1 MDQALERTLVGL
13 MERYR
18 VPGAAVSVLRDG
30 EPVFRACLGTTS
42 VARPTPVR
50 ADSLFDIGS
59 ISKVIN
65 AVALGMLVDEGRLS
79 FDDKV
84 DDLWPSFRLSDVSL
98 SAHVT
103 LRDLLGQSVGFGEDS
118 ITNYASRFSRTE
130 LAAQLRYLPLRAGFR
145 AECAYQQHGPLLAA
159 AILERVTGMA
169 WEDFVE
175 RRICAPMGLGDT
187 WASYTRLPDT
197 ARACDPH
204 MDLGDGAMSV
214 VPHRNFDNLAPT
226 GAMVSSLRD
235 MEAWWSA
242 LAAGGGGVLRPETLA
257 AMMAP
262 GVPVRRDGLHPQR
275 WASRSEANFV
285 SYGVGLFLH
294 DFAGRMVAEHT
305 GALEGFLVLGC
316 AVPQERLAVVVLTNQ
331 HGCPALPAMR
341 YHLLAHGLGLAQQ
354 DFDAR
359 YRAVTAGLGTG
370 QRMVGGEPYFWRPL
384 ARVAGAAPSRDLAEY
399 AGEYVHRGFGVVPV
413 RWGADGL
420 AADLLGTAC
429 RLAHWHDDVFH
440 AVPDDR
446 ALRVVRPDLFLRF
459 GTDAGGRMARVALPG
474 IVGAFVRGAD

>member
-1 MDQALERTLVGL
+1 MDQALERTLAGL

-30 EPVFRACLGTTS
+30 QPVFRACLGTAS
-42 VARPTPVR
+42 VDRPAPVR
-50 ADSLFDIGS
+50 EDSIFDIGS
-59 ISKVIN
+59 ISKVFN
-65 AVALGMLVDEGRLS
+65 AVALGMLVDEGRVT
-79 FDDKV
+79 FDDRAE
-84 DDLWPSFRLSDVSL
+84 DLWPGFRLSDPTL
-98 SAHVT
+98 TPHVT

-118 ITNYASRFSRTE
+118 ITNYASHFSRTE
-130 LAAQLRYLPLRAGFR
+130 LAGQVRHLPLRAGFR

-159 AILERVTGMA
+159 AILERIAGVS

-187 WASYTRLPDT
+187 RASFSRLADT
-197 ARACDPH
+197 GRACDPH
-204 MDLGDGAMSV
+204 MDLGDGAMTV

-242 LAAGGGGVLRPETLA
+242 LAAGGGAVLRPDTLA
-257 AMMAP
+257 SMMAP

-275 WASRSEANFV
+275 WSGRFEANFV
-285 SYGVGLFLH
+285 SYGIGFFLH
-294 DFAGRMVAEHT
+294 DFAGRLVAEHT

-316 AVPQERLAVVVLTNQ
+316 AVPRERLAVVVLTNQ
-331 HGCPALPAMR
+331 HGCAALPAMR

-359 YRAVTAGLGTG
+359 HRAVQAAMPGGP
-370 QRMVGGEPYFWRPL
+370 RMVGGEPYFWRPL
-384 ARVAGAAPSRDLAEY
+384 ARVAGAGPPRDLAEY
-399 AGEYVHRGFGVVPV
+399 AGEFRHTGFGGVPV
-413 RWGADGL
+413 RMAADGL
-420 AADLLGTAC
+420 AADLLGTPC
-429 RLAHWHDDVFH
+429 RLVHWHDNVFH

-446 ALRVVRPDLFLRF
+446 AMRVVRPDLFLRF
-459 GTDAGGRMARVALPG
+459 GADAAGRIGMVRLPG
-474 IVGAFVRGAD
+474 ILGDFIRTAS

>member
-1 MDQALERTLVGL
+1 MDQALERTLAGL

-30 EPVFRACLGTTS
+30 KLVFRACLGTVS
-42 VARPTPVR
+42 VARPAPVR
-50 ADSLFDIGS
+50 EDSLFDIGS
-59 ISKVIN
+59 ISKVFN

-79 FDDKV
+79 FDDRV
-84 DDLWPSFRLSDVSL
+84 EDLWPGFRLSDASL
-98 SAHVT
+98 SPHVT

-118 ITNYASRFSRTE
+118 ITNYVSRFSRAE

-175 RRICAPMGLGDT
+175 RRICAKLGLGDT
-187 WASYTRLPDT
+187 WASYTRLADKG
-197 ARACDPH
+197 RACDPH
-204 MDLGDGAMSV
+204 MDLGDGAMSA

-235 MEAWWSA
+235 MEAWWSG
-242 LAAGGGGVLRPETLA
+242 LAAGLGGVLRPQTLA
-257 AMMAP
+257 AMLAP

-285 SYGVGLFLH
+285 SYGIGFFLH
-294 DFAGRMVAEHT
+294 DFAGRLVAEHT

-316 AVPQERLAVVVLTNQ
+316 AVPRERLAVVVLTNQ

-341 YHLLAHGLGLAQQ
+341 YHLLAHGLGLPQQ

-359 YRAVTAGLGTG
+359 YRAVAEGLGPG
-370 QRMVGGEPYFWRPL
+370 PRMVGGEPYFWRPL
-384 ARVAGAAPSRDLAEY
+384 ARVPGAGPSRDLAAY
-399 AGEYVHRGFGVVPV
+399 AGAYAHPGLGAVTV
-413 RWGADGL
+413 RLGADGL
-420 AADLLGTAC
+420 AADLLGTDC

-440 AVPDDR
+440 AVPEDR

-459 GTDAGGRMARVALPG
+459 GADAAGRIARLALPG
-474 IVGAFVRGAD
+474 IVGDFARLFD